1 MPTKELIDVC
11 PIKQIEDGKM
21 INGTKDISVG
31 FDVILPEIFTL
42 SDSDAEQME
51 EGFQSILRSLPAGSI
66 LHKQDYIYSK
76 VYQNDETIENFIHQS
91 TVDSYLERPVLYHR
105 SKIFITFC
113 DQYLV
118 DKPKSL
124 SQVFNSISLFKNPFS
139 NITEE
144 RMEMIE
150 DRSKSVL
157 HSLNSIKHCV
167 ATRMDNYALAASLY
181 DYLNQS
187 YDKPAAPDKSIK
199 EKIVSPISFD
209 KKTGLMMAGDK
220 FVSVIS
226 LVNEGKELSS
236 MKRAKIT
243 QSSVYNKPF
252 HFSHDIQKH
261 ASLVYPLG
269 IGFAAD
275 HILNTTIQI
284 VENSKMKF
292 NLMVEQRK
300 LGTFATFGHSGAISK
315 RNELK
320 KYTETIDEHGYQSC
334 LCHVDVIIRAE
345 SKETL
350 IKYNDLA
357 LSHFDYMNN
366 SKSVIENFESEAL
379 FFLSC
384 PGNTNWNY
392 RQLKTVTANAVMYLH
407 KETHYLNADGGMLV
421 ADRFGTPVNL
431 QFRGKN
437 QRGAHKLILG
447 PTGSGKSYFLNEYIN
462 QLLFV
467 GTHVLIIDVGRSYE
481 RLCELNNGIFYD
493 SGNSDLLSFNIFL
506 CKQDKYGNY
515 IYIDA
520 SEDED
525 KDRQVNFVLTC
536 LLHLIK
542 RSEEA
547 STTEVTILQNS
558 ITMFYDYVNENK
570 LFPDFTLYYNWMIN
584 DFKDTKK
591 YIEDEYDK
599 YFDLKAFKINLERFT
614 EGKTDGKLLNA
625 KRNMDLTNERLVV
638 FEARAIL
645 KNSVIFPLFCLI
657 VMDLF
662 SKKITTL
669 PRNVPKE
676 LINDEALD
684 FLTDSKMGPFLGF
697 QYRTARKMGA
707 GISLAT
713 QNVEFIEKLAP
724 IVVSSITVNTSTY
737 IILSHKGFE
746 ALYPKMQSILS
757 FTDNDIE
764 ILDSLQDGE
773 NYREEFI
780 KVGNIAKAYR
790 IGISEMANA
799 VYSTTP
805 DVVAKIDKLYRE
817 RKNYKAAVIQY
828 IENLKKERT

>member
-1 MPTKELIDVC
+1 MATKEMIDIC
-11 PIKQIEDGKM
+11 PVRQIEDGKI
-21 INGTKDISVG
+21 INDTKDISVG
-31 FDVILPEIFTL
+31 FDMILPEIFTL

-51 EGFQSILRSLPAGSI
+51 EGFLSILRSLPAGCI

-76 VYQNDETIENFIHQS
+76 TFQNDAVIENMIHQS

-113 DQYLV
+113 DRYLI

-124 SQVFNSISLFKNPFS
+124 HHVFGRISLFKNPFS

-144 RMEMIE
+144 RLELIE
-150 DRSKSVL
+150 DRTKSVL
-157 HSLNSIKHCV
+157 HSLNSIKYCV
-167 ATRMDNYALAASLY
+167 ATRMDDYALAASLY

-187 YDKPAAPDKSIK
+187 YDQPAVADESIRD
-199 EKIVSPISFD
+199 KIVSPVGFD
-209 KKTGLMMAGDK
+209 KKTGLMMVGDK
-220 FVSVIS
+220 FVSVIT

-243 QSSVYNKPF
+243 QSSVYGKPF
-252 HFSHDIQKH
+252 RFSHDIQKR

-292 NLMVEQRK
+292 NLTVERRK
-300 LGTFATFGHSGAISK
+300 LGTFATFGHAEAKNKIRDINS
-315 RNELK
+315 
-320 KYTETIDEHGYQSC
+320 YVETIDEHGYQSC

-345 SKETL
+345 SRETL
-350 IKYNDLA
+350 NKYNDLA

-366 SKSVIENFESEAL
+366 SKGIVENFESEAL

-392 RQLKTVTANAVMYLH
+392 RQLKSVTANAVMYLH
-407 KETHYLNADGGMLV
+407 KETHYLNADSGMLV
-421 ADRFGTPVNL
+421 ADRFGAPVNL

-437 QRGAHKLILG
+437 QRGAHKLVLG

-467 GTHVLIIDVGRSYE
+467 GTHVVIIDVGRSYE
-481 RLCELNNGIFYD
+481 RLCEWNNGIFYD
-493 SGNSDLLSFNIFL
+493 SGNSDLMSFNIFL

-520 SEDED
+520 SEEED

-542 RSEEA
+542 RDEEA
-547 STTEVTILQNS
+547 SITEVTILQNS
-558 ITMFYDYVNENK
+558 IIMFYDYVNENK
-570 LFPDFTLYYNWMIN
+570 MFPDFTLYYHWMIN
-584 DFKDTKK
+584 DFNNTPK

-599 YFDLKAFKINLERFT
+599 YFDLRAFKINLERFT

-625 KRNMDLTNERLVV
+625 KKNLDLTGERLVV

-645 KNSVIFPLFCLI
+645 KNTVLFPLFCLI

-662 SKKITTL
+662 SKKISIL

-684 FLTDSKMGPFLGF
+684 FLTDPKMGSFLGF

-746 ALYPKMQSILS
+746 SLYPKMQSILS

-805 DVVAKIDKLYRE
+805 EVVAKISQLYRE

-828 IENLKKERT
+828 IENLKKERV

>member
-1 MPTKELIDVC
+1 MTTKELMDVC
-11 PIKQIEDGKM
+11 PVKQIEDSKM

-51 EGFQSILRSLPAGSI
+51 EGFLSILRSLPAGSI

-76 VYQNDETIENFIHQS
+76 AYRNDDLIENIIHQS

-124 SQVFNSISLFKNPFS
+124 SQVFNNISLFRNPFS
-139 NITEE
+139 NMTEE
-144 RMEMIE
+144 RLALIE
-150 DRSKSVL
+150 DRTKSVL

-167 ATRMDNYALAASLY
+167 ATRMNNYALAASLY

-187 YDKPAAPDKSIK
+187 YDQPAEADESIK
-199 EKIVSPISFD
+199 SKIVSPVGFD
-209 KKTGLMMAGDK
+209 KKTGGMMVGDK

-243 QSSVYNKPF
+243 QSSFYNKPF
-252 HFSHDIQKH
+252 RFSHDIQKR

-292 NLMVEQRK
+292 NLSVERRK
-300 LGTFATFGHSGAISK
+300 LGTFATFGHSEAKSK
-315 RNELK
+315 IKDLTN
-320 KYTETIDEHGYQSC
+320 YVETIDEHGYQPC

-345 SKETL
+345 SRETL
-350 IKYNDLA
+350 NKYNDLA

-366 SKSVIENFESEAL
+366 SRAVVENYDSEAL

-384 PGNTNWNY
+384 PGNSNWNY

-407 KETHYLNADGGMLV
+407 KETHYLNADNGMLV
-421 ADRFGTPVNL
+421 ADRFGAPVHL

-462 QLLFV
+462 QLLFM
-467 GTHVLIIDVGRSYE
+467 GTHVVIIDVGRSYE

-515 IYIDA
+515 IYMDA
-520 SEDED
+520 SEEED

-542 RSEEA
+542 RNEEA
-547 STTEVTILQNS
+547 STTEITILQNS
-558 ITMFYDYVNENK
+558 ITMFYDVVNEKK
-570 LFPDFTLYYNWMIN
+570 LFPDFTLYYHWMIH
-584 DFKDTKK
+584 DFKNTSK
-591 YIEDEYDK
+591 YIEDEYDQ

-614 EGKTDGKLLNA
+614 EGKPDGKLLNA
-625 KRNMDLTNERLVV
+625 KKNLDLTHERLVV

-645 KNSVIFPLFCLI
+645 KNPVLFPLFCLM

-662 SKKITTL
+662 SKKISML
-669 PRNVPKE
+669 PRDVPKE

-684 FLTDSKMGPFLGF
+684 FLTDSKMGAFLGF

-724 IVVSSITVNTSTY
+724 VVVSSITVNTSTY

-746 ALYPKMQSILS
+746 SLYPKMQSILS

-780 KVGNIAKAYR
+780 KTGNIAKAYR

-805 DVVAKIDKLYRE
+805 EVVAKINQLYRE
-817 RKNYKAAVIQY
+817 RKNYKTAILQY
-828 IENLKKERT
+828 LENLKKERA